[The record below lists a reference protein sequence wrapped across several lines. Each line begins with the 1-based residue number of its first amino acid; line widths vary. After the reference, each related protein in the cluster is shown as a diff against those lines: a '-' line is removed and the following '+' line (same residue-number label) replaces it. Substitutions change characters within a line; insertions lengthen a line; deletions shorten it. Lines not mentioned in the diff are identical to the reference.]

1 MCDSSKS
8 AADAI
13 FNYILGSADCHV
25 LFYIHRWDLLLHA
38 SLLLSWQRR
47 IFMDVIDVGFHRLT
61 LFTKR
66 PVGGLNAVR
75 VFPRRLASQCGLPPL
90 SWETA
95 KLRGLICIFVR
106 DSKVFNESW
115 QRPVW

>member
-1 MCDSSKS
+1 
-8 AADAI
+8 
-13 FNYILGSADCHV
+13 
-25 LFYIHRWDLLLHA
+25 
-38 SLLLSWQRR
+38 
-47 IFMDVIDVGFHRLT
+47 MDVIHASSHSLT

-66 PVGGLNAVR
+66 PVGEPNTVS
-75 VFPRRLASQCGLPPL
+75 PQRLASQCGLPPL
-90 SWETA
+90 SWESV

>member
-1 MCDSSKS
+1 MR
-8 AADAI
+8 
-13 FNYILGSADCHV
+13 V
-25 LFYIHRWDLLLHA
+25 IHAGL
-38 SLLLSWQRR
+38 
-47 IFMDVIDVGFHRLT
+47 HRLT

-66 PVGGLNAVR
+66 PVGELNTAH
-75 VFPRRLASQCGLPPL
+75 VFSQRLASQCGLPPL
-90 SWETA
+90 IWETV